1 MSGVLLSLPTPAKA
15 ATMAE
20 LQEEVVRCSDEY
32 DTILKHIDELQ
43 AEIDANEA
51 RIAEI
56 EAILPEQ
63 RQRTSDSIRWQYRIS
78 RDAPGLIEMVLSA
91 EDFYDMLAT
100 IQYLDIIQARN
111 NSELQA
117 LIDLDAEL
125 TATRE
130 ALAEDM
136 ALAEQERV
144 AAEEALDAALAAR
157 DELQAAIL
165 AQEAAERAERERAI
179 AEAQQHAGEEF
190 TTASGGTSTV
200 EAPPSIDTGAT
211 GGKPAVEVTEPSAPE
226 PEDADPSEKAPESQ
240 DSEAQDQSEDGGE
253 PEDSGTVET
262 EPVVTSREYYVEV
275 WSGRIDNYLAG
286 SPLEGYGYAF
296 AEAAWDYGVD
306 PRWSPAIAAVES
318 SKGMYC
324 FEPYN
329 AWGWFA
335 YLGGDWDS
343 SIRAHVAGLASG
355 YGYTLSYAAAARYCP
370 PGDLW
375 YSACATQILYVWPTD
390 QL

>member
-1 MSGVLLSLPTPAKA
+1 MLGLIILLPTKAEA

-20 LQEEVVRCSDEY
+20 LQAEVVRCSDEY
-32 DTILKHIDELQ
+32 DTILKHIEELQ

-78 RDAPGLIEMVLSA
+78 CDASGLIELVLSA
-91 EDFYDMLAT
+91 DNFYDMVAT
-100 IQYLDIIQARN
+100 IQYLDIIQTRN

-125 TATRE
+125 NATRQ

-136 ALAEQERV
+136 ALAEAERA
-144 AAEEALDAALAAR
+144 AAEQALNDAIAAR
-157 DELQAAIL
+157 EELQAAIL
-165 AQEAAERAERERAI
+165 AQEAAEREARERAI
-179 AEAQQHAGEEF
+179 EEARAHEGESF
-190 TTASGGTSTV
+190 TNASGQEAAV
-200 EAPPSIDTGAT
+200 EAPSSTDTGAT
-211 GGKPAVEVTEPSAPE
+211 GGVPAVIVEPTAPG
-226 PEDADPSEKAPESQ
+226 DNTDDPG
-240 DSEAQDQSEDGGE
+240 DGGGDE
-253 PEDSGTVET
+253 GGSEGGEDSGTVET
-262 EPVVTSREYYVEV
+262 DPVVTTREYFVSV
-275 WSGRIDNYLAG
+275 WSVRIDNYLAG
-286 SPLEGYGYAF
+286 SPLAGYGYAF

-318 SKGMYC
+318 SKGWYC

-335 YLGGDWDS
+335 YLGSDWDS
-343 SIRAHVAGLASG
+343 SIRAHVAGLSNG
-355 YGYTLSYAAAARYCP
+355 YGYTLTYAAAARYCP
-370 PGDLW
+370 PGDAW
-375 YSACATQILYVWPTD
+375 YAATAAQLVAVWPTD

>member
-1 MSGVLLSLPTPAKA
+1 
-15 ATMAE
+15 MAE

-56 EAILPEQ
+56 EALLPEQ

-91 EDFYDMLAT
+91 EDFYDMIAT

-125 TATRE
+125 TATRQ

-136 ALAEQERV
+136 ALAEAERE
-144 AAEEALDAALAAR
+144 AAQVALDDAIAAR
-157 DELQAAIL
+157 EELQAAIL

-200 EAPPSIDTGAT
+200 EAPSSTDVGAT
-211 GGKPAVEVTEPSAPE
+211 GGMGNKPAVEVSDPETPE
-226 PEDADPSEKAPESQ
+226 PENPDTPENPETDNPEDPEATNPE
-240 DSEAQDQSEDGGE
+240 ETNPEGDGGG
-253 PEDSGTVET
+253 EDSGIVET
-262 EPVVTSREYYVEV
+262 EPVVTSRDYYVEV
-275 WSGRIDNYLAG
+275 WGARIDNYLAG
-286 SPLEGYGYAF
+286 SPLYGYGYAF

-318 SKGMYC
+318 SKGAYC

-375 YSACATQILYVWPTD
+375 YSACATQMLYVWPTD